1 MKRRISTFF
10 AIAAFAMAA
19 VLGSTEGLAQYAWIT
34 DEGHNQV
41 VGIGVQLL
49 NRIEFSGRLRAP
61 WGVAVT
67 ADGSRVYVTLETGT
81 VWMIEPRIDGPGL
94 SKVPQ
99 IAATPNPRGIAVTPG
114 GTRVYVAGFDN
125 NVVLAIDTTSMPPI
139 VKEIDVAG
147 NPLGVAVN
155 PQGTRVY
162 VTQYSLGSVAVIATV
177 DNSLITTIPL
187 KNGASNYPFGVAV
200 NPKDGSASGS
210 INRVYVTNS
219 RSGTVSV
226 IDTMIG

>member
-67 ADGSRVYVTLETGT
+67 ADGSRVYVT
-81 VWMIEPRIDGPGL
+81 
-94 SKVPQ
+94 
-99 IAATPNPRGIAVTPG
+99 
-114 GTRVYVAGFDN
+114 
-125 NVVLAIDTTSMPPI
+125 
-139 VKEIDVAG
+139 
-147 NPLGVAVN
+147 
-155 PQGTRVY
+155 
-162 VTQYSLGSVAVIATV
+162 QYSLGSVAVIATV